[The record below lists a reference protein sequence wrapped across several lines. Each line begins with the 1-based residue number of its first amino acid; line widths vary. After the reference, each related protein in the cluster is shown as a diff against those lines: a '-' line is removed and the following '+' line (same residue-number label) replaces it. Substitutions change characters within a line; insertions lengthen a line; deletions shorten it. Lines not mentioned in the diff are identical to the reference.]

1 MGFRFFRRV
10 KLLPGVTL
18 NLSRSGPSVSI
29 GPRGLKAT
37 IGPKGTRTT
46 VGLPGTGI
54 SYTEVHGGV
63 PHPRTAAS
71 APVVQSGQSGCVVAA
86 LFTLLC
92 IFGLSLTRACAPDP
106 PRAVTPP
113 PPPAP
118 PRASARLKAEGV
130 LVDLAPQAPGKVRA
144 TVTPAFLAL
153 SREDQ
158 LLRCAS
164 LWEEAFGPPPGP
176 GVLTLLR
183 TGRARTPERPFATF
197 AYPKGKA
204 SYRKLSA
211 GPPR

>member
-1 MGFRFFRRV
+1 MGWRFFRRV

-18 NLSRSGPSVSI
+18 NLSRSGPSVSV

-37 IGPKGTRTT
+37 FGPRGTRTT

-63 PHPRTAAS
+63 RHPRPAAS
-71 APVVQSGQSGCVVAA
+71 APVVQSGQGGWVVAA

-92 IFGLSLTRACAPDP
+92 VFGLSLTKACAPDP
-106 PRAVTPP
+106 PRAVAPP

-118 PRASARLKAEGV
+118 PKTSARLKAEGV
-130 LVDLAPQAPGKVRA
+130 LVEFAQASGKARA
-144 TVTPAFLAL
+144 TVSPAFLAL

-158 LLRCAS
+158 LLRCAA

-211 GPPR
+211 APPR